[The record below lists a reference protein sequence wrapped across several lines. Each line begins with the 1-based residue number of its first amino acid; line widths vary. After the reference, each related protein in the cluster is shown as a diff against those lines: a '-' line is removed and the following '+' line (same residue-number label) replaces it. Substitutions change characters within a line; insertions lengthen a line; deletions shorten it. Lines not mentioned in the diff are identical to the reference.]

1 MLDVMVYAVL
11 IGIGYTL
18 GSITG
23 WIAGVNNL
31 SLKKQVKNINANIKA
46 DPKLCEDYSH
56 LKNSPAAMKSMYER
70 SLKRINNKD
79 LYEKVYDADI
89 VDDEYKVN
97 KVI

>member
-1 MLDVMVYAVL
+1 MLDIMVYAIL

-23 WIAGVNNL
+23 WVAGVNNL
-31 SLKKQVKNINANIKA
+31 KLKNQIKNIDA
-46 DPKLCEDYSH
+46 DVNKEPRPYEDYSH
-56 LKNSPAAMKSMYER
+56 LKNSPAAMKSVYKR
-70 SLKRINNKD
+70 SLTQINDKD

-89 VDDEYKVN
+89 ADDEYRVN